1 LKGIVVQSKKYAD
14 AIKFSVHAAHC
25 SHSLAQEAINFA
37 DKRLNAGVL
46 TTRAEQG
53 HYLQGMAAVARQGKE
68 KTGKVLDE
76 FKDVS
81 GKISMVSQSPQ
92 LTSRIPFDQRYP
104 SFSSSSAQRMR
115 KSRRIKWQ
123 VCVFYTSK

>member
-1 LKGIVVQSKKYAD
+1 LKDIAVQSKKYAG
-14 AIKFSVHAAHC
+14 AIKFSVHAAQC

-37 DKRLNAGVL
+37 DKRLNATGL
-46 TTRAEQG
+46 FTTKKQV

-81 GKISMVSQSPQ
+81 GKVSTVSQSR
-92 LTSRIPFDQRYP
+92 LREFRFDERYLF
-104 SFSSSSAQRMR
+104 FS
-115 KSRRIKWQ
+115 
-123 VCVFYTSK
+123 